1 LSLAGDGK
9 ADVASVSN
17 PIDHALLLKLA
28 SLVEAS
34 TNAFEDFDYA
44 RALERTE
51 QFFWRFTD
59 DYVELVKTRAYGS
72 QGAEEAS
79 SAHAALSIT
88 LDTLLRLFAPFLPFV
103 TAEVWSWS
111 ASDSVHRA
119 TWPTHEDLLSQLS
132 GEVDTELFDVASE
145 TLSEVRRAKT
155 EAKRSLKV
163 EAESVVVY
171 ADRGR
176 LNLLEL
182 ARTDLMEAGNISNLD
197 LVEQQQGTTRVE
209 VTLAEEN

>member
-1 LSLAGDGK
+1 MVSQRFGPPCNLA
-9 ADVASVSN
+9 N
-17 PIDHALLLKLA
+17 P
-28 SLVEAS
+28 
-34 TNAFEDFDYA
+34 
-44 RALERTE
+44 R
-51 QFFWRFTD
+51 
-59 DYVELVKTRAYGS
+59 G
-72 QGAEEAS
+72 
-79 SAHAALSIT
+79 
-88 LDTLLRLFAPFLPFV
+88 LP
-103 TAEVWSWS
+103 
-111 ASDSVHRA
+111 
-119 TWPTHEDLLSQLS
+119 SQLS

-163 EAESVVVY
+163 EAESVVVS

-176 LNLLEL
+176 LDLLEL